1 MDTLAGSPFGLVQRA
16 ARFFAFFTL
25 FFPRSDDFSFKSLIC
40 KVLSFEKFL
49 CNEISWIYL
58 GKVWWNSS
66 WRLVRIFI
74 RIFRFFGF
82 YDCTISL
89 WNLRF
94 LTREEFLLNQL
105 FGFHLE
111 KFLWNNSWVLLEI
124 FIRIV
129 RFLDLWNFIVSF
141 RYLRS
146 GRFPKFPKFLKIYT
160 KGNFDRI
167 ILIMQYENKRD
178 NKNARPP

>member
-16 ARFFAFFTL
+16 ARSFAFFTL

-49 CNEISWIYL
+49 WNEISWIYL
-58 GKVWWNSS
+58 GKVSWNSS
-66 WRLVRIFI
+66 RRLVRIFI

-94 LTREEFLLNQL
+94 LTREEFLWNEL

-111 KFLWNNSWVLLEI
+111 KSLWNNSWVLLEI
-124 FIRIV
+124 FMRIV
-129 RFLDLWNFIVSF
+129 RFLHLWNFIASF

-146 GRFPKFPKFLKIYT
+146 GRFPNSKSFFRSRHFDPISDIFNSWTIPENLYQEKF
-160 KGNFDRI
+160 R
-167 ILIMQYENKRD
+167 
-178 NKNARPP
+178 

>member
-16 ARFFAFFTL
+16 ARSFAFFTL

-49 CNEISWIYL
+49 WNEISWIYL

-66 WRLVRIFI
+66 RRLVRIFI

-94 LTREEFLLNQL
+94 LTREEFLWNEL

-111 KFLWNNSWVLLEI
+111 KSLWNNSWVLLEI
-124 FIRIV
+124 FMRIV
-129 RFLDLWNFIVSF
+129 RFPHLWNFIASF

-146 GRFPKFPKFLKIYT
+146 GRFPNSKSFFRSRHFDPISDIFNSWTIPENLYHEKF
-160 KGNFDRI
+160 R
-167 ILIMQYENKRD
+167 
-178 NKNARPP
+178 

>member
-1 MDTLAGSPFGLVQRA
+1 MAWVARISRLKPDVGPNNKQLPQYYRCAMMDTLAGSPFGLVQRA

-49 CNEISWIYL
+49 WNEISRIYL

-74 RIFRFFGF
+74 RIFRFFRF
-82 YDCTISL
+82 CDCTISL

-94 LTREEFLLNQL
+94 LTREQFLWNEL

-111 KFLWNNSWVLLEI
+111 NIITWNI
-124 FIRIV
+124 H
-129 RFLDLWNFIVSF
+129 
-141 RYLRS
+141 
-146 GRFPKFPKFLKIYT
+146 
-160 KGNFDRI
+160 
-167 ILIMQYENKRD
+167 
-178 NKNARPP
+178 KNC